1 MNVLLVQPIKE
12 KRHTLNLMPPLG
24 LGYVAEAI
32 RQRHKVTILDCVK
45 EEFSLNDFLSYL
57 KDNKPDVIGFTVFSC
72 DLENVR
78 KSISLI
84 KETFPDMLT
93 VVGGPHPSCDPEGTF
108 GYLDKLDFAFAGE
121 AEIGFPVFLDALE
134 AKRENILFPQI
145 PGLVYRHNGRINRN
159 KSVLS
164 ENLDSLG
171 FPSWDLIRPDT
182 YRGVPNGVFTKQN
195 PFAPIIAT
203 RGCPYLCTF
212 CAAHNI
218 VGRKIRS
225 RSIDNVIKE
234 IELLHDAYGIREIHI
249 EDDNFTFNIAYAKEF
264 CRRIIAMKLG
274 ITFSC
279 PNWIR
284 LDRVDKE
291 LLMLMKKAGFYN
303 IYVGVESGSEKILK
317 HMKKSLSLQE
327 ISDKVDLIKECGL
340 EASAY
345 FILGYPEETL
355 DDINKTIKYA
365 KSLNLDW
372 AQFATFIPLPGSEIS
387 ASGGIKD
394 CLKNS
399 SYGDYFNT
407 EVPYAPAGISREQ
420 LKKLQRQA
428 FLSFYL
434 RPGKIKNL
442 LRKINRH
449 NWKLILRR
457 VASYILS

>member
-171 FPSWDLIRPDT
+171 FPS
-182 YRGVPNGVFTKQN
+182 
-195 PFAPIIAT
+195 
-203 RGCPYLCTF
+203 
-212 CAAHNI
+212 
-218 VGRKIRS
+218 
-225 RSIDNVIKE
+225 
-234 IELLHDAYGIREIHI
+234 
-249 EDDNFTFNIAYAKEF
+249 
-264 CRRIIAMKLG
+264 
-274 ITFSC
+274 
-279 PNWIR
+279 
-284 LDRVDKE
+284 
-291 LLMLMKKAGFYN
+291 
-303 IYVGVESGSEKILK
+303 
-317 HMKKSLSLQE
+317 
-327 ISDKVDLIKECGL
+327 
-340 EASAY
+340 
-345 FILGYPEETL
+345 
-355 DDINKTIKYA
+355 
-365 KSLNLDW
+365 
-372 AQFATFIPLPGSEIS
+372 
-387 ASGGIKD
+387 
-394 CLKNS
+394 
-399 SYGDYFNT
+399 
-407 EVPYAPAGISREQ
+407 
-420 LKKLQRQA
+420 
-428 FLSFYL
+428 
-434 RPGKIKNL
+434 
-442 LRKINRH
+442 
-449 NWKLILRR
+449 
-457 VASYILS
+457 